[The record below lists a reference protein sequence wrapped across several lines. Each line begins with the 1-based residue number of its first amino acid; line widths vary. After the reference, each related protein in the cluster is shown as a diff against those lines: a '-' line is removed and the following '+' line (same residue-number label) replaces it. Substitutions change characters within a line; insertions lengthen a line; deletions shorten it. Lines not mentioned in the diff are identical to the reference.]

1 MKCMHPY
8 CPMGD
13 GAANWDDVV
22 DTDALKAR
30 PADRSALA
38 GNLSSFGA
46 PSAPSIL
53 LAPPTS
59 NSALLTRLLTLCP
72 CLYSQLDV
80 RCSPKGIVH
89 LCELTLAA
97 RITSANVVGAFDIQ
111 HPGKTPDFLYEPGQ
125 EGADAGSIME
135 ALCSEV
141 LDNEGIPAMDL
152 DRDNWPVWR
161 MPGHIMLNAGKMRA
175 VKAFGDILIPAA
187 PANIVISVKT
197 QAARER
203 LLYSANMIEGVG
215 FGFFDE
221 PSEFWSQS
229 RMNLFKRMGFTA
241 IYLPDSTYTALTAHI
256 VRSHLESFAVNI
268 NGKELYRPLSRFGA
282 DMRSIVGRTTLDL

>member
-13 GAANWDDVV
+13 GAANWGDVV
-22 DTDALKAR
+22 DTGALKAR
-30 PADRSALA
+30 LADRSALL
-38 GNLSSFGA
+38 GNLSSFRA
-46 PSAPSIL
+46 PTTPSSL
-53 LAPPTS
+53 LPPPTS
-59 NSALLTRLLTLCP
+59 NSALLTRLLALCP
-72 CLYSQLDV
+72 CLYNQLDI
-80 RCSPKGIVH
+80 RCSPQGIVH
-89 LCELTLAA
+89 LRELTLTA
-97 RITSANVVGAFDIQ
+97 RITSANVVSAFDVQ
-111 HPGKTPDFLYEPGQ
+111 HPGKAPDFRYGPGQ
-125 EGADAGSIME
+125 KGADAGSIME

-152 DRDNWPVWR
+152 DRNSWPVWR

-187 PANIVISVKT
+187 PSNIIISVKT

-241 IYLPDSTYTALTAHI
+241 IYLPDSTHTALTAHI
-256 VRSHLESFAVNI
+256 TSSHLESFAVNI
-268 NGKELYRPLSRFGA
+268 NGKELYRSLSRFGA
-282 DMRSIVGRTTLDL
+282 DMRTIVGRTTLEL